1 MARCAHP
8 DCDRAQPPTGW
19 PRAGLMVDDAWYC
32 SARCVRREAAGRFRD
47 DDGPQ
52 TAAAD
57 APRLKLG
64 SLLMH
69 QGAVTFEMVERALRG
84 QRQSGLPLGTE
95 LQRLGVAQTAILR
108 ALAAQQGVDYLT
120 ACDVARVHDA
130 PGGLHPDT
138 VRMLGLV
145 PFDADPERGY
155 LKVACQAP
163 IPRRALEALRRL
175 TRWVAEPFLVT
186 EQVWTEL
193 ADAYGGGRRI
203 DDVTFTP
210 WCDVDAAA
218 ARVASVAESERAVW
232 LQQARCDPFTW
243 VRVEGAS
250 AVEDLFVT
258 HTPTAKEE
266 SCRQVPTSH

>member
-8 DCDRAQPPTGW
+8 DCDRAQPPAGW
-19 PRAGLMVDDAWYC
+19 PRSGLMVDDAWYC
-32 SARCVRREAAGRFRD
+32 SARCVRRAAVGRFTD
-47 DDGPQ
+47 DWPQ
-52 TAAAD
+52 TSPAESL
-57 APRLKLG
+57 RLKLG

-69 QGAVTFEMVERALRG
+69 QGAVTPDMLERALSG

-138 VRMLGLV
+138 VRTLGLV
-145 PFDADPERGY
+145 PFEADPERGQ

-175 TRWVAEPFLVT
+175 TGWAAEPFLVT
-186 EQVWTEL
+186 EEIWNEL
-193 ADAYGGGRRI
+193 ATAYGAGQRTH
-203 DDVTFTP
+203 DVTFTP
-210 WCDVDAAA
+210 WCDADAAA
-218 ARVASVAESERAVW
+218 ARVASVAETDRAVRV
-232 LQQARCDPFTW
+232 QQARCDPFTW

-258 HTPTAKEE
+258 NALTAKEE
-266 SCRQVPTSH
+266 SCRRVPTSH